1 MFYYFPVIGIETK
14 WLQDLVHRLL
24 SSHTALHQK
33 TPFALQK
40 YTLRKTK
47 KFLRRF
53 TVLPL
58 TVPSL
63 TTYLLDTR
71 EPVKILEMRNETL
84 ALMLSLA
91 NVHWGGRYLVV
102 DESGGLLVAA
112 IAERMGLLESTPPE
126 AQTAPP
132 SSSSS
137 SSSSPQKRKHHTP
150 PPIPTSNTITLIHPN
165 EQPNLSLL
173 KYFNY
178 DTNAPTSD
186 HPLHTHLSTI
196 NWLQLT
202 SPPPPPPP
210 SPLPPDPT
218 LKASK
223 RAAYY
228 RKLRRATLAHAIA
241 TQTAA
246 GSFDALLVAAFMDLR
261 GILRHTIPLL
271 RGSAQIVAYSQ
282 NREVVVECADC
293 YSSAR
298 KAQWMEGRASTSTAS
313 TTTTGDVDVDDE
325 NDENSVGDPTVVL
338 APTLHDVRVRPWQV
352 LPGRTHPLMTGRGG
366 AEGIVFTGTRVLPVC
381 GKVEARGRFRYGKK
395 KPIEDEDGEEQGE
408 SKKVKACQDN

>member
-1 MFYYFPVIGIETK
+1 
-14 WLQDLVHRLL
+14 
-24 SSHTALHQK
+24 
-33 TPFALQK
+33 
-40 YTLRKTK
+40 
-47 KFLRRF
+47 
-53 TVLPL
+53 L

-63 TTYLLDTR
+63 TTYLLDTK

-112 IAERMGLLESTPPE
+112 VAERLGLLEFTPPE
-126 AQTAPP
+126 AETASP
-132 SSSSS
+132 SP
-137 SSSSPQKRKHHTP
+137 PQKRKYHTP
-150 PPIPTSNTITLIHPN
+150 PQLPISNTITLIHPN

-173 KYFNY
+173 KYFSY
-178 DTNAPTSD
+178 DTNAPTTS

-210 SPLPPDPT
+210 SPPPPDPT
-218 LKASK
+218 IKASK
-223 RAAYY
+223 RAAHY
-228 RKLRRATLAHAIA
+228 RKLRRTTLAHAVA

-271 RGSAQIVAYSQ
+271 RGSAQVVAYAQ

-298 KAQWMEGRASTSTAS
+298 KAQWMEGRATAD
-313 TTTTGDVDVDDE
+313 GDDDDE
-325 NDENSVGDPTVVL
+325 NGVGDPTVVL

-366 AEGIVFTGTRVLPVC
+366 AEGVVLAGTRVLPVC
-381 GKVEARGRFRYGKK
+381 GKVEARGRFRSGKK
-395 KPIEDEDGEEQGE
+395 KALDGDEQSE
-408 SKKVKACQDN
+408 SKKVRS